1 MTPTSIAELPAG
13 TPVRQVLLVRDVERR
28 TKRDGTEYLR
38 MRLADRRASLP
49 ALLWDAGD
57 DGPLTGRPY
66 AIDGVLEDHPRYGR
80 QITLDH
86 LDPVADEDVPWDDLL
101 DGPDRPVAALEADLE
116 LLIASVRDPH
126 LHAVLERILGAETDS
141 GRRFRAMPAA
151 KYHHHAYRHGLLDHS
166 VAVAQLV
173 SAAAV
178 TLPSIDR
185 DLAVTGAL
193 LHDIGKIEA
202 YEADAGGAELSDVG
216 KLLGEIPLGFCRVR
230 SVIDALPDF
239 PRETADALLHVVLAH
254 HGRLEHGSP
263 VVPCTREATLVHA
276 MDALSGQMGAF
287 DRLVKET
294 PADASWSRF
303 DRVLETSAFL
313 GA

>member
-1 MTPTSIAELPAG
+1 MTSTSIAELPAG

-28 TKRDGTEYLR
+28 TKRDGTNYLR
-38 MRLADRRASLP
+38 MRVADRRSSLP

-66 AIDGVLEDHPRYGR
+66 AVDGILEEHPRYGR

-86 LDPVADEDVPWDDLL
+86 LDPVADDDVPWDDLL
-101 DGPDRPVAALEADLE
+101 DGPERPLAALEADLD
-116 LLIASVRDPH
+116 LLIVSVRDPH
-126 LHAVLERILGAETDS
+126 LHTVLDRILDAQTDS
-141 GRRFRAMPAA
+141 GRRFRTMPAA

-166 VAVAQLV
+166 VSVAQLV

-202 YEADAGGAELSDVG
+202 YDAVPGGADLGDVG
-216 KLLGEIPLGFCRVR
+216 KLLGEIPLGFHRVR
-230 SVIDALPDF
+230 TAIDAVDGF
-239 PRETADALLHVVLAH
+239 PPRTAEALLHIILSH

-294 PADASWSRF
+294 PADESWSRY

-313 GA
+313 GG